1 MKLTDNQRQ
10 ILLKFV
16 QEKHLTEKDFLHIE
30 NVSDEEG
37 RWIISQAIMN
47 YKKGV
52 KVVGSV
58 KQFNDFKEFISACSD
73 YNDKAWEYAA
83 LACKTTQNFN
93 RSHPM
98 RMDLSNVEG
107 KLNRI
112 NKRKKRGRRGIK

>member
-73 YNDKAWEYAA
+73 YNDKAWEYAMC
-83 LACKTTQNFN
+83 LKK
-93 RSHPM
+93 
-98 RMDLSNVEG
+98 DKELG
-107 KLNRI
+107 KWLDSFE
-112 NKRKKRGRRGIK
+112 KDED